1 MAQLTKMD
9 RQLGLS
15 IKDYENGLE
24 IIENELGK
32 QHSDVVRYRTILE
45 VKKHKTINEIPIPSS
60 DHKFMRIW
68 ALEYRKRTGNGLFE

>member
-15 IKDYENGLE
+15 IKDYENGLK
-24 IIENELGK
+24 IIEKELGK

-45 VKKHKTINEIPIPSS
+45 VKKNKTIAEMPIPSS

-68 ALEYRKRTGNGLFE
+68 AMKTRKTTYDNLFE